1 MVLIPPFFN
10 HCHWASLLQ
19 RSLLSSVS
27 CEATRLVLEF
37 GFPSNFCT
45 RKVSMDLYHRSF
57 SGSTDGCESEQES
70 VSAYSDPNSIIG
82 FQLEDVNRQYEYANV
97 LPISDGPAPAIHST
111 DLSVSCIGDSAE
123 KYDFCDSLLK
133 YIDQVLMEDDMEDKA
148 SMFEDS
154 TLHAADK
161 YFYDILNERYPSLP
175 NLVMPREETTSPQCS
190 SSYGDSSSDA
200 DNLVKFDTSPVMHH
214 PSVDHS
220 LPANSP
226 SFSFVRFPCHSVIE
240 PVKSI
245 VNWGAIENPRNIIPS
260 ENGVTFN
267 FENNRLAS
275 AIAKEK
281 VWQTTAKLE
290 KDEGDWQGSLLRGRK
305 SRHREESALEE
316 GRSNKQS
323 AVDVEESVLHEMF
336 DKVLSFGESAL
347 HTSDDDVPIE
357 AGRKGQEYEQAK
369 IYDEERT
376 YDKKGIAK
384 KEALDMRRFLIQC
397 MQSVAD
403 NDLMTATK
411 LLKHIRLLSSPLGDA
426 SQRLA
431 HYFANALEARLTSS
445 RYPEYKPFPVQS
457 LVEADVWKAH
467 KLYVSA
473 FPFMGISSFVAT
485 QMIMEL
491 AEKATCLHIIHFGN
505 FLGLQWPPL
514 IRRLSERPGGP
525 PKLRITAID
534 LPQIG
539 FRPDARVKETGRRL
553 ATYCEKL
560 KVPFEYNGFGQKWET
575 VSVEDL
581 RIQNEEVLVVNNL
594 HQFEYLLDDTVMERS
609 PRDAVL
615 NLFKRI
621 NPDIFI
627 HGVVNGTYNSPFFVS
642 RFRESLFYFSS
653 WFDMLDAIVPRDNQE
668 RMAIERYMWGES
680 ILNVVACEGFDRVLR
695 PESYKQWEIRTLRA
709 GFKQLP
715 LNREILKEVRAKIKS
730 SYHKDF
736 FVDEANQWTVHGW
749 KGRAFFAIS
758 SWKPA

>member
-1 MVLIPPFFN
+1 
-10 HCHWASLLQ
+10 
-19 RSLLSSVS
+19 
-27 CEATRLVLEF
+27 
-37 GFPSNFCT
+37 
-45 RKVSMDLYHRSF
+45 MDLHHWSF
-57 SGSTDGCESEQES
+57 SGSTDG
-70 VSAYSDPNSIIG
+70 Y
-82 FQLEDVNRQYEYANV
+82 
-97 LPISDGPAPAIHST
+97 GPAPAIHST
-111 DLSVSCIGDSAE
+111 DLSVSCSGDSAE
-123 KYDFCDSLLK
+123 KYDFCDSVLK

-148 SMFEDS
+148 FMFEDS
-154 TLHAADK
+154 TLHAAEK
-161 YFYDILNERYPSLP
+161 YFYDILNERYPSVP
-175 NLVMPREETTSPQCS
+175 NLVMPREETTSDQCGN
-190 SSYGDSSSDA
+190 SYGGSSPDA
-200 DNLVKFDTSPVMHH
+200 DNLVKFGASISPLVHN

-220 LPANSP
+220 LPSNSP
-226 SFSFVRFPCHSVIE
+226 SFSSRRFPCHSVIE
-240 PVKSI
+240 PVKSV
-245 VNWGAIENPRNIIPS
+245 VNWGGIENPRNIIPS

-267 FENNRLAS
+267 FENRLAS

-305 SRHREESALEE
+305 SLDREESALEK
-316 GRSNKQS
+316 GRSNKQP

-336 DKVLSFGESAL
+336 EKVLSFGESAL
-347 HTSDDDVPIE
+347 HTSDNDLPTE
-357 AGRKGQEYEQAK
+357 AGRKGREYEQAE

-376 YDKKGIAK
+376 YYKKGIAK
-384 KEALDMRRFLIQC
+384 KEALDMRRLLIRC

-411 LLKHIRLLSSPLGDA
+411 LLKRIRLHSSPLGDA

-431 HYFANALEARLTSS
+431 HYFANGLEARLTSS
-445 RYPEYKPFPVQS
+445 RTPEYKPFSVLS
-457 LVEADVWKAH
+457 LVEADVWKGC

-473 FPFMGISSFVAT
+473 FPFVGISFFVTT

-491 AEKATCLHIIHFGN
+491 AEKASCLHIIHFGI
-505 FLGLQWPPL
+505 LHGVQWPLL

-581 RIQNEEVLVVNNL
+581 RIQSEEVLVVNSL
-594 HQFEYLLDDTVMERS
+594 YLFQDLLDDTVTERS

-615 NLFKRI
+615 NLIRRI

-642 RFRESLFYFSS
+642 RFRECLFRYSSL
-653 WFDMLDAIVPRDNQE
+653 FDMLDANVPRHNQDRITLE
-668 RMAIERYMWGES
+668 REMYGMP
-680 ILNVVACEGFDRVLR
+680 ILNVIACEGLDRVER
-695 PESYKQWEIRTLRA
+695 PETYRQWEIRTLRA

-715 LNREILKEVRAKIKS
+715 LNQEILKEVRAKIKS

-736 FVDEANQWTVHGW
+736 FIDKADKWMIYGW
-749 KGRAFFAIS
+749 RGRALFAIS

>member
-1 MVLIPPFFN
+1 
-10 HCHWASLLQ
+10 
-19 RSLLSSVS
+19 
-27 CEATRLVLEF
+27 
-37 GFPSNFCT
+37 
-45 RKVSMDLYHRSF
+45 MDLYHRSF
-57 SGSTDGCESEQES
+57 SGSTDGCEPEQES
-70 VSAYSDPNSIIG
+70 LSAYSDPNSVTG

-111 DLSVSCIGDSAE
+111 NLSVSCSGDPTE
-123 KYDFCDSLLK
+123 KYDFCDSVLK

-148 SMFEDS
+148 SLIEDS
-154 TLHAADK
+154 TLHAAEK
-161 YFYDILNERYPSLP
+161 YFYDILHERYPSLP
-175 NLVMPREETTSPQCS
+175 NLVMPREETTSAQCS
-190 SSYGDSSSDA
+190 SSYGGSSSDA
-200 DNLVKFDTSPVMHH
+200 DNLVKFGASISPLMHN
-214 PSVDHS
+214 PSVYHS
-220 LPANSP
+220 LLT
-226 SFSFVRFPCHSVIE
+226 R
-240 PVKSI
+240 
-245 VNWGAIENPRNIIPS
+245 ENPRNIIPS

-281 VWQTTAKLE
+281 VWQMTPKLE

-305 SRHREESALEE
+305 SLHREESALDE
-316 GRSNKQS
+316 GRSKKQS

-347 HTSDDDVPIE
+347 HTSDDDLPTE
-357 AGRKGQEYEQAK
+357 AGRKGQQYEQAK
-369 IYDEERT
+369 IYDEERN
-376 YDKKGIAK
+376 YHKKGIVK
-384 KEALDMRRFLIQC
+384 KEALHMRRLLIQC

-403 NDLMTATK
+403 NDLMTAIK
-411 LLKHIRLLSSPLGDA
+411 LLKHIRLLASPLGDA

-431 HYFANALEARLTSS
+431 HYFASALEARLASS
-445 RYPEYKPFPVQS
+445 RTPEYKRFSVQS
-457 LVEADVWKAH
+457 LVETDVWKAH
-467 KLYVSA
+467 KLYFSA
-473 FPFMGISSFVAT
+473 LPFMGISYFVAT

-491 AEKATCLHIIHFGN
+491 SEKATCLHIIHFGII
-505 FLGLQWPPL
+505 LGLQWPPL

-525 PKLRITAID
+525 PKLRITAVD

-581 RIQNEEVLVVNNL
+581 RIQNEEVLIVNSL
-594 HQFEYLLDDTVMERS
+594 YQFEYLLDDTVMERS

-615 NLFKRI
+615 NLIRRI

-642 RFRESLFYFSS
+642 RFRESLFDFSS
-653 WFDMLDAIVPRDNQE
+653 KFDMLDANLPRHNQDRIILE
-668 RMAIERYMWGES
+668 REIYGQA
-680 ILNVVACEGFDRVLR
+680 ILNIIACEGLDRVER
-695 PESYKQWEIRTLRA
+695 PETYRQWEIRTLRA
-709 GFKQLP
+709 GFKQFP
-715 LNREILKEVRAKIKS
+715 LNQEILKEVRDKIKS

-736 FVDEANQWTVHGW
+736 FIDKADKWMIYGW
-749 KGRAFFAIS
+749 RGRAFFAIS